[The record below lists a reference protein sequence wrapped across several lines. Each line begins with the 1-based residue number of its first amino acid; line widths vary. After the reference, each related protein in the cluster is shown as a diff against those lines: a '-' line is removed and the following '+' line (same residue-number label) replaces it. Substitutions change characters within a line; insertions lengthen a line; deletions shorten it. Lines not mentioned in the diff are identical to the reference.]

1 MQYAVSKDNSSKC
14 YMHCAVAE
22 RHILFCL
29 RTSAYVCGEFKN
41 IGVLKRIWRENIF
54 HESPGWQT
62 LNAHTAIIS
71 VGSNL
76 GDKAANCRQGIDAL
90 LNSGKASLVKMSR
103 FYRTSPV
110 DYLDQD
116 WFVNAAVQIK
126 THLEPLDLLAFLQ
139 TIQQQAGRPKGGIR
153 FGPRVLDL
161 DMIFYDQLV
170 MKTTELEIPHPRMH
184 KRHFVLQPICD
195 IDPDIIHPLLNMPLK
210 SLLNQL
216 EDSEQEVFE
225 L

>member
-1 MQYAVSKDNSSKC
+1 MS
-14 YMHCAVAE
+14 
-22 RHILFCL
+22 
-29 RTSAYVCGEFKN
+29 T
-41 IGVLKRIWRENIF
+41 
-54 HESPGWQT
+54 
-62 LNAHTAIIS
+62 HTAIIS
-71 VGSNL
+71 VGSNM
-76 GDKAANCRQGIDAL
+76 GNKEANCRQGIDGL
-90 LNSGKASLVKMSR
+90 LESGKASLVKASL

-116 WFVNAAVQIK
+116 WFVNAAVQVE

-139 TIQQQAGRPKGGIR
+139 TIQQQAGRTKGGIR

-161 DMIFYDQLV
+161 DIIFYDQLV
-170 MKTTELEIPHPRMH
+170 MKTTSLEIPHPRMH

-195 IDPDIIHPLLNMPLK
+195 IDPDIIHPLLNIPLK

-216 EDSEQEVFE
+216 GDNGQEVFE

>member
-1 MQYAVSKDNSSKC
+1 MSTHS
-14 YMHCAVAE
+14 
-22 RHILFCL
+22 
-29 RTSAYVCGEFKN
+29 
-41 IGVLKRIWRENIF
+41 
-54 HESPGWQT
+54 
-62 LNAHTAIIS
+62 AIIS

-76 GDKAANCRQGIDAL
+76 GDKEANCRRGIKGL
-90 LNSGKASLVKMSR
+90 LESDKASLVKASR

-116 WFVNAAVQIK
+116 WFVNAAVQIE

-139 TIQQQAGRPKGGIR
+139 TIQQQAGRTKGGIR

-161 DMIFYDQLV
+161 DIIFYDQLV
-170 MKTTELEIPHPRMH
+170 MKTTSLEIPHPRMH

-195 IDPDIIHPLLNMPLK
+195 IDPDIIHPLLNMPVK

-216 EDSEQEVFE
+216 GDNGQEVFE